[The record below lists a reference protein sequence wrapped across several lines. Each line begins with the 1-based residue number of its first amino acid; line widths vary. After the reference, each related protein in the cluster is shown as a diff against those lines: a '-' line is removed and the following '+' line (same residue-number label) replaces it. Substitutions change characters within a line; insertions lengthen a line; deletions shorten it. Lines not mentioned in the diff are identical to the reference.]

1 MVKRNGNSWREMVK
15 QAYKINIENQSIK
28 KRMTDLLVCHPFF
41 Y

>member
-15 QAYKINIENQSIK
+15 QAYKITIENQSIK
-28 KRMTDLLVCHPFF
+28 KKDDRLISLSSFF